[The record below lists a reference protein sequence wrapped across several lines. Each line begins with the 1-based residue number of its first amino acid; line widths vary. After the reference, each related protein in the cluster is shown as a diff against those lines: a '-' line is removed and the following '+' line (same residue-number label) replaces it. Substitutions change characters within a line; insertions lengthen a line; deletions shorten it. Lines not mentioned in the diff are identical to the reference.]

1 MSIFLNTKQTVDIA
15 LKDDNVVTVK
25 AKLTMADQAKIQR
38 DLIIARKADNGGV
51 DLHTSG
57 VLGQKLSL
65 LRHSIKSWR
74 GGMFV
79 DDYGRPVPYSPE
91 MLDALDPE
99 QCEWW
104 VDIVAAKIDELNKPA
119 GGDDPK
125 PEPSIST
132 A

>member
-1 MSIFLNTKQTVDIA
+1 MSIFLNTKQVIDID
-15 LKDDNVVTVK
+15 LGDGNIVTVK
-25 AKLTMADQAKIQR
+25 AKFTMADQAKIQR
-38 DLIIARKADNGGV
+38 DLIIARQADSGGV
-51 DLHTSG
+51 DLHASG

-65 LRHSIKSWR
+65 LRHGIKSWR
-74 GGMFV
+74 GGMFT
-79 DDYGRPVPYSPE
+79 DEHGRAVPYSAE

-104 VDIVAAKIDELNKPA
+104 VDIVAEKLDALNKPA

-125 PEPSIST
+125 PVPSTST